1 MPRREK
7 KMARKEKYKF
17 PKPTI
22 ERLSYYFRALEDLSK
37 RGIDTVSSDALG
49 AKLNIKSSQIRR
61 DLSYFGDFGKRGMG
75 YDVKY
80 LIKELKYI
88 LGLDREWP
96 IVVVGAG
103 NFGTALSHYVG
114 FRKRGFHI
122 KALFDSDMDKVG
134 TASNN
139 IPILPMSELESFI
152 KDNKIEI
159 AIIAVPDTAAQEA
172 ADAVVKSGVKG
183 IINFAPTALILDK
196 DVRCLSVDLT
206 TKLEV
211 IAYYMS
217 YSKDKLWKIF
227 S

>member
-1 MPRREK
+1 
-7 KMARKEKYKF
+7 MARREKYKF

-49 AKLNIKSSQIRR
+49 TKLNIKSSQIRR

-75 YDVKY
+75 YDVKF
-80 LIKELKYI
+80 LLKELRYI

-96 IVVVGAG
+96 TIVIGAG
-103 NFGTALSHYVG
+103 NFGTAMAHYSG
-114 FRKRGFHI
+114 FKKRGFDV
-122 KALFDSDMDKVG
+122 KAMFDIDKDKVG
-134 TASNN
+134 SKENKVPTLHMND
-139 IPILPMSELESFI
+139 LDKFI
-152 KDNKIEI
+152 KENKIEI
-159 AIIAVPDTAAQEA
+159 AMICVPETAAQEVT
-172 ADAVVKSGVKG
+172 DQLIKNGVNG
-183 IINFAPTALILDK
+183 ILNFAPIALKHDK
-196 DVRCLSVDLT
+196 EIRCLSVDLT
-206 TKLEV
+206 TKLEA

>member
-1 MPRREK
+1 
-7 KMARKEKYKF
+7 MARREKYKF

-80 LIKELKYI
+80 LLKELRYI

-96 IVVVGAG
+96 TIVIGAG
-103 NFGTALSHYVG
+103 NFGTAMANYSG
-114 FRKRGFHI
+114 FKKRGFDVM
-122 KALFDSDMDKVG
+122 AMFDIDKDKIGSSD
-134 TASNN
+134 NN
-139 IPILPMSELESFI
+139 MPVLPLNSMEKFI
-152 KDNKIEI
+152 KENKIEI
-159 AIIAVPDTAAQEA
+159 AIIAVPEAAAQDTADQL
-172 ADAVVKSGVKG
+172 VKYGVHG
-183 IINFAPTALILDK
+183 ILNFAPIALKFDK
-196 DVRCLSVDLT
+196 DLVRCLSVDLT
-206 TKLEV
+206 TKLEA

>member
-1 MPRREK
+1 
-7 KMARKEKYKF
+7 MARKEKYKF

-80 LIKELKYI
+80 LLKELKYI

-96 IVVVGAG
+96 TIVIGAG
-103 NFGTALSHYVG
+103 NFGTALAHYSG
-114 FRKRGFHI
+114 FQKRGFDI
-122 KALFDSDMDKVG
+122 KAMFDVDKDKVDG
-134 TASNN
+134 DNKV
-139 IPILPMSELESFI
+139 PVLPMSELEKFI
-152 KDNKIEI
+152 RENKIEI
-159 AIIAVPDTAAQEA
+159 AIIAVPDSAAQDV
-172 ADAVVKSGVKG
+172 ADSVVKFGVKG
-183 IINFAPTALILDK
+183 ILNFAPIPIKLDK
-196 DVRCLSVDLT
+196 EVRCLSVDLT
-206 TKLEV
+206 TKLEA